1 MKMLA
6 AAGLV
11 ANVRYA
17 DDVPRTGAVYRAVP
31 AARSE
36 VQDHSVVLLRVSLP
50 PRLPPSGQ
58 EHELE
63 TRSLSRLVTDHPD
76 VFVGLYRDESAVPHV
91 VFGPGA
97 DPDEWAGRLT
107 EAAKGIDYPAEGI
120 GYRSDTCS
128 RTEARLRAIQDEITA
143 NQDWTENER
152 LAFGV
157 WVQPETCTVRVESDL
172 LRIAEIAALV
182 ARYGTA
188 ISFDT
193 TEGSRPV
200 LLR

>member
-1 MKMLA
+1 M
-6 AAGLV
+6 
-11 ANVRYA
+11 
-17 DDVPRTGAVYRAVP
+17 
-31 AARSE
+31 
-36 VQDHSVVLLRVSLP
+36 
-50 PRLPPSGQ
+50 
-58 EHELE
+58 
-63 TRSLSRLVTDHPD
+63 
-76 VFVGLYRDESAVPHV
+76 
-91 VFGPGA
+91 
-97 DPDEWAGRLT
+97 T
-107 EAAKGIDYPAEGI
+107 EAAEGIDYPAEGI
-120 GYRSDTCS
+120 GYRTDTCS

-157 WVQPETCTVRVESDL
+157 WVQPETCTVRVESEL
-172 LRIAEIAALV
+172 LRPAEIGALV